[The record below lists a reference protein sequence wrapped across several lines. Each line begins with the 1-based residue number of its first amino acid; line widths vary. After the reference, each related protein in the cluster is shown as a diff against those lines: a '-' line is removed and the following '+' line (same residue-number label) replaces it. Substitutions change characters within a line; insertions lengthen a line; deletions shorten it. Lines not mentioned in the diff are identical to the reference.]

1 MSAPEVLHAV
11 DLEFSEEARKAKIS
25 GDVEVYLW
33 VDEHGNPTHVRVV
46 RGMGM
51 GLDERAVEAVKQYK
65 FKPAMENG
73 RPVTVEMYIDVTF
86 QIF

>member
-1 MSAPEVLHAV
+1 MA
-11 DLEFSEEARKAKIS
+11 
-25 GDVEVYLW
+25 GW
-33 VDEHGNPTHVRVV
+33 HVRVI

>member
-1 MSAPEVLHAV
+1 V
-11 DLEFSEEARKAKIS
+11 S

-73 RPVTVEMYIDVTF
+73 RAVTVEMYIDVTF

>member
-1 MSAPEVLHAV
+1 MDVPV
-11 DLEFSEEARKAKIS
+11 DWAQCGQRAMA
-25 GDVEVYLW
+25 GW
-33 VDEHGNPTHVRVV
+33 HVRVI

-51 GLDERAVEAVKQYK
+51 GMDERAVEAVKQYK